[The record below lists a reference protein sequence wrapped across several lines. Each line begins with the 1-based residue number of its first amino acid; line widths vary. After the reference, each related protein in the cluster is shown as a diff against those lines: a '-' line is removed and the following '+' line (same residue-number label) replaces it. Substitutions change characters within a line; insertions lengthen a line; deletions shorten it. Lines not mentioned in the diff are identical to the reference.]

1 MNQKD
6 EIRIRAAVL
15 ADAPK
20 LLKIYEPYVTKT
32 AVSFEFDVPGVQ
44 EFQTRIQ
51 NTLKKYPYLVAEC
64 DGDILGYAYT
74 GAFVG
79 RAAYSWAA
87 ETSIYLREDQRRRG
101 IGRKLYEAIERIS
114 RDQNILNLYACIG
127 FPEKEDEYLTE
138 NSAQFHAHM
147 GYKVAGKFYNCGY
160 KFGRWYHMIWMEKII
175 GEHNEHP
182 KPVIPF
188 CRLQREFAEKEKE
201 LL

>member
-6 EIRIRAAVL
+6 EIRIRAAVPD
-15 ADAPK
+15 DAPK

-32 AVSFEFDVPGVQ
+32 AVSFEWDVPGVQ

-64 DGDILGYAYT
+64 NGDILGYAYT

-160 KFGRWYHMIWMEKII
+160 KFGRWYHMIWMEKN
-175 GEHNEHP
+175 H
-182 KPVIPF
+182 
-188 CRLQREFAEKEKE
+188 RRT
-201 LL
+201 